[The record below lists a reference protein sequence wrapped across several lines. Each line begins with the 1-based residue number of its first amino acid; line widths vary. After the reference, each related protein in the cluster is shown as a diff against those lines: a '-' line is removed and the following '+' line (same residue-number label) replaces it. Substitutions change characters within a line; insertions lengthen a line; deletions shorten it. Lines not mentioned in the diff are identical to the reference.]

1 MSQALVEL
9 GISNFELEGTPT
21 TEKEFN
27 ESFTKITGFDKNRT
41 IIRST
46 NPDDFGVDWTKVK
59 AKYDELVAA
68 EPLKELREVRN
79 RLLNESDWTRMDDN
93 GLSDSAKASWATYRQ
108 SLRDITKTATS
119 LDDVKWPTKPE

>member
-79 RLLNESDWTRMDDN
+79 RFLSESDWTRMDDN
-93 GLSDSAKASWATYRQ
+93 GLTNEQKEKWAKYRQ
-108 SLRDITKTATS
+108 DLRDITKTATS
-119 LDDVKWPTKPE
+119 LDDVTWPTKP

>member
-9 GISNFELEGTPT
+9 GISNFELDGTPT

-27 ESFTKITGFDKNRT
+27 ESFTKITGFDENRT

-93 GLSDSAKASWATYRQ
+93 GLTDEQKAKWAKYRQ
-108 SLRDITKTATS
+108 DLRDITKTATS
-119 LDDVKWPTKPE
+119 LDDVTWPTKP

>member
-9 GISNFELEGTPT
+9 GISNFELDGTPT

-46 NPDDFGVDWTKVK
+46 NPDDFGVEWTKVK

-79 RLLNESDWTRMDDN
+79 RLLNETDWTRMDDN